1 MYHKNKHIHFVG
13 IGGIGMSGIAELLL
27 NLGYKVSGS
36 DLRESD
42 ITRHLTAVGAKVYI
56 GHRAAWIAGAEVVV
70 ISSAIRG
77 DNPEVAAARKEKI
90 PVIPRAEMLAE
101 LMRLKKYGIAVAGSH
116 GKTSTTSLTGWLLA
130 QADFDPTVVIGGLVN
145 SMDSNAKLGSGE
157 FMVAE
162 ADESDGSFLHLAPV
176 IEIVTNIDLEHLDF
190 YHDIEEIKAVFME
203 FIHKIPF
210 YGAVVLCLDN
220 DNIASLLPQ
229 IKKRVITY
237 GLSAQ
242 ADIHARD
249 IVTKG
254 LNSSFELCRGHEVLG
269 TIDLPLAGTHNV
281 YNSLAAMAVAM
292 ELGVSFE
299 MIRAAL
305 TDYSGVQRRLQIK
318 GEAAG
323 ITVIDDYGH
332 HPTEIR
338 ATLRALREAW
348 PKRRLV
354 VIFQPHRYSRTQA
367 LFKEFCTAFHQADM
381 LFMTNIYAADEDP
394 IAGVSSEALLE
405 QIRAHGQK
413 GVHFV
418 AEVNEAAAQVLPHL
432 RAGDVVLTLGAGS
445 IWRAGE
451 QVLAG
456 IKGRGAAE

>member
-1 MYHKNKHIHFVG
+1 
-13 IGGIGMSGIAELLL
+13 MSGIAELLL
-27 NLGYKVSGS
+27 NLGYKISGS

-42 ITRHLTAVGAKVYI
+42 ITRHLAAAGAEIHI
-56 GHRAAWIAGAEVVV
+56 GHRSTWISGAEVVV
-70 ISSAIRG
+70 ISSAIRD
-77 DNPEVAAARKEKI
+77 DNPEVTAARKEKI

-130 QADFDPTVVIGGLVN
+130 QAGFDPTVAIGGLVN
-145 SMDSNAKLGSGE
+145 SMGSNAKLGSGE

-210 YGAVVLCLDN
+210 YGVVVLCLDN

-229 IKKRVITY
+229 IRKRVITY

-299 MIRAAL
+299 MIRSAL
-305 TDYSGVQRRLQIK
+305 AEYSGVQRRLQIK

-354 VIFQPHRYSRTQA
+354 VIFQPHRYSRTQG

-418 AEVNEAAAQVLPHL
+418 AEVNEAAAQVLPFL
-432 RAGDVVLTLGAGS
+432 LKGDVVLTLGAGS

-451 QVLAG
+451 QVLAAV
-456 IKGRGAAE
+456 KGGGETE

>member
-27 NLGYKVSGS
+27 NLGYKISGS

-42 ITRHLTAVGAKVYI
+42 ITRHLAAAGAQIHI
-56 GHRAAWIAGAEVVV
+56 GHCAAWIAGAEVVV
-70 ISSAIRG
+70 ISSAIRD

-116 GKTSTTSLTGWLLA
+116 GKTSTTSLTGWLLS

-145 SMDSNAKLGSGE
+145 SMGSNAKLGSGE

-220 DNIASLLPQ
+220 DNIASLLPR

-254 LNSSFELCRGHEVLG
+254 LTSSFELCRGHEVLG
-269 TIDLPLAGTHNV
+269 TINLPLAGTHNV

-299 MIRAAL
+299 MIRSAL
-305 TDYSGVQRRLQIK
+305 TGYSGVQRRLQIK
-318 GEAAG
+318 GEAGG

-381 LFMTNIYAADEDP
+381 LFMTNIYPADEDP

-418 AEVNEAAAQVLPHL
+418 AEVNEAAVQVLPRL

-451 QVLAG
+451 QVLAA
-456 IKGRGAAE
+456 IKGEGGTE